1 MCQFQTEM
9 QTKKRYFLIVITAVL
24 VGNACSDE

>member
-1 MCQFQTEM
+1 M